1 MSCNLT
7 NKLDF
12 TKNIVYTNNV
22 YNYGLVVKK
31 MFKGIA
37 VDIFDGL
44 VVTLFSMAV
53 VFVVLL
59 AISYIIDLTHL
70 FVKKSN

>member
-1 MSCNLT
+1 
-7 NKLDF
+7 
-12 TKNIVYTNNV
+12 
-22 YNYGLVVKK
+22 

-37 VDIFDGL
+37 IDISDGL